1 MEKNEKMFYK
11 KIVPKI
17 TLNKKNINNEKK
29 EPIRIRLMNINRGI
43 DHNLKKFKND
53 SYEKNKENIIEND
66 EEDDL
71 DFFNFLK
78 FDLKRKINHED
89 ISWDKK
95 EFNIWNPSFSNSE
108 NEEDKNNKNKI

>member
-29 EPIRIRLMNINRGI
+29 EPIRIRLMNKNRNI
-43 DHNLKKFKND
+43 DNNLKQFKND
-53 SYEKNKENIIEND
+53 SCENKKKTYEKNDEND
-66 EEDDL
+66 F
-71 DFFNFLK
+71 DFFDFMK
-78 FDLKRKINHED
+78 FDLKRKIKHKD